1 MMGGGFRQLA
11 DSDRRSRVGEAAEV
25 WSSVHAPT
33 CTDLFAKPQAGSAEL
48 RFKICQ
54 RESQGSGS
62 FSNVHSLNISHPE
75 SGPVKCRA
83 GPVAVF

>member
-48 RFKICQ
+48 RFKICH

-62 FSNVHSLNISHPE
+62 FSSVHSLHISHP
-75 SGPVKCRA
+75 